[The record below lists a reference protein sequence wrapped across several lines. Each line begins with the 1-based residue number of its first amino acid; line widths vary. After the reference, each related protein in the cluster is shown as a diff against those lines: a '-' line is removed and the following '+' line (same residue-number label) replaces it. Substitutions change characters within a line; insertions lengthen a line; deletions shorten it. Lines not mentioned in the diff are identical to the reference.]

1 MLNLFK
7 QTRNGAA
14 LAFGGLL
21 SAGWYISANS
31 LLSGTAMHSLAVA
44 GAIVI
49 AGITPMWVSTRAMAK
64 RASSQNRSLSQRLM
78 AFDRHVLV
86 NVVDTQ
92 GKLTE
97 VNDQMLQVTGYAL
110 DTLVG
115 QPVSMLYADNEGH
128 NLAHAISKCLRR
140 GETWQGETP
149 LRCADGRVIVTH
161 STIIPLFDSKGKWTG
176 SIAARTDITRM
187 MKLLGEHETIE
198 TLDELRDDI
207 WILDA
212 DTQNFT
218 YMNKSAL
225 SRLKWSHDSLRE
237 QGIRDIAPLEGADDL
252 VTACDQM
259 RHDSQNLA
267 HTEVVLAGITFAVT
281 IKFLQVGNQA
291 DRFLFVLNDISERLA
306 EERTKSDFISMVS
319 HELRSPLTS
328 IKGSMGLLLSKAAG
342 DIPEKAQALLEIAH
356 RNADRLVLIIND
368 ILDLEKISTGRMEFE
383 TTIGDLCDLIR
394 ESDHANEMLLQRY
407 GLQIETAGTDHPILL
422 ETDHNRVMQ
431 VLNNLISN
439 ACKFSP
445 PGGKVHIIV
454 QEGTNEVKISVKD
467 HGTGIPEGDQHKI
480 FQRFADLQNSD
491 RAIKGGTGLG
501 LSICKAIVESL
512 GGRIGFETREGKGTE
527 FYFVLP
533 ISQGLGNEELAVSEM
548 REAS

>member
-1 MLNLFK
+1 VLNLFK

-49 AGITPMWVSTRAMAK
+49 AGITPMWVSSRAMAK

-237 QGIRDIAPLEGADDL
+237 QGIRDIAPLE
-252 VTACDQM
+252 VTSFDK
-259 RHDSQNLA
+259 
-267 HTEVVLAGITFAVT
+267 TV
-281 IKFLQVGNQA
+281 
-291 DRFLFVLNDISERLA
+291 
-306 EERTKSDFISMVS
+306 
-319 HELRSPLTS
+319 
-328 IKGSMGLLLSKAAG
+328 
-342 DIPEKAQALLEIAH
+342 
-356 RNADRLVLIIND
+356 
-368 ILDLEKISTGRMEFE
+368 
-383 TTIGDLCDLIR
+383 
-394 ESDHANEMLLQRY
+394 
-407 GLQIETAGTDHPILL
+407 
-422 ETDHNRVMQ
+422 
-431 VLNNLISN
+431 
-439 ACKFSP
+439 
-445 PGGKVHIIV
+445 
-454 QEGTNEVKISVKD
+454 
-467 HGTGIPEGDQHKI
+467 
-480 FQRFADLQNSD
+480 
-491 RAIKGGTGLG
+491 
-501 LSICKAIVESL
+501 
-512 GGRIGFETREGKGTE
+512 
-527 FYFVLP
+527 
-533 ISQGLGNEELAVSEM
+533 
-548 REAS
+548 